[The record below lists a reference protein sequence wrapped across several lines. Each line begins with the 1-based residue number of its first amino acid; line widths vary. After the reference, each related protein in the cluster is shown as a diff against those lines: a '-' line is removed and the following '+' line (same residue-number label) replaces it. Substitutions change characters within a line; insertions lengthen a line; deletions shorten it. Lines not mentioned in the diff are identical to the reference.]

1 MKALSKML
9 NNQLLILILIFPAYP
24 YIIIVE
30 SLHSEAALPVFKL
43 KLYYYYFCNIRLPG
57 DSLLPIIHMRIHVFT
72 SLDNSI
78 YCLFMELRH
87 QLVLLILLSMSLN
100 LSFTISVSFSLSA
113 ASKIFSDIPSKSLI
127 LSSTISNLLSNL
139 PILF

>member
-43 KLYYYYFCNIRLPG
+43 KLYYYFCNIRLPG

-127 LSSTISNLLSNL
+127 LSPTISNLLSNHL
-139 PILF
+139 ILF